1 MSKLV
6 IRCLKGQSADRPV
19 LIGFAPA
26 DVLLR
31 HSFADVFFED
41 SGSGYQRPFSTA
53 HSQDFRRYISQ
64 PGATTIPLTLN
75 LRPQPEEVWWVSETD
90 GACELSIASNAGKIM
105 AQVDCQHRLGHLAN
119 TSVTLPFMC
128 FLGLSVREEMEIFNV
143 INSKAKGLS
152 RSLLDYHDA
161 QFANDLATDRPELF
175 IALFL
180 NAEEASPWFKRMN
193 LGGTTTT
200 GLKRIASLRLMQQSI
215 LDFMKF
221 SGIKTM
227 HSTQD
232 IARIVLDFW
241 IAVKE
246 TLPAEWADPR
256 RHLLTKGV
264 GVYALMRIAAD
275 LVNEARDGGFSCDK
289 RYFAAALCDF
299 VDDID
304 WTTTGALQG
313 FGGHAGVKAACE
325 HIRDV
330 RRRARFKVINGQ

>member
-6 IRCLKGQSADRPV
+6 IQCLKGQSADRPV

-26 DVLLR
+26 NVLLR
-31 HSFADVFFED
+31 HSFADVFLEEA
-41 SGSGYQRPFSTA
+41 GTGYQRPFNSA
-53 HSQDFRRYISQ
+53 HSQDFRRYIGR

-75 LRPQPEEVWWVSETD
+75 LRPQPEGVWSVVET
-90 GACELSIASNAGKIM
+90 GGGCELRIASGAGKIM
-105 AQVDCQHRLGHLAN
+105 AQVDCQHRLGHLAD
-119 TSVTLPFMC
+119 TTVILPFMC

-161 QFANDLATDRPELF
+161 QFAADLATDRPELF

-180 NAEEASPWFKRMN
+180 NAEEASPWFRRMN
-193 LGGTTTT
+193 LGGTATT
-200 GLKRIASLRLMQQSI
+200 GLKRMASLRLMQQAI
-215 LDFMKF
+215 FDFMKF
-221 SGIKTM
+221 ANIKSNQ
-227 HSTQD
+227 STQD
-232 IARIVLDFW
+232 VAQIVLNFW

-246 TLPAEWADPR
+246 TLPAQWANPR

-264 GVYALMRIAAD
+264 GVYALTRIAAD
-275 LVNEARDGGFSCDK
+275 LVNEARDGGFACDK
-289 RYFAAALCDF
+289 QYFAAALCDF
-299 VDDID
+299 VTDID

-313 FGGHAGVKAACE
+313 FGGHVGVKAACE
-325 HIRDV
+325 YIRDV

>member
-1 MSKLV
+1 MSDTV

-26 DVLLR
+26 DLLLR
-31 HSFADVFFED
+31 HSFADVFFEE
-41 SGSGYQRPFSTA
+41 SGNGYQRPFNSS

-64 PGATTIPLTLN
+64 AGSTTIPLTLN
-75 LRPQPEEVWWVSETD
+75 LRPQADKVWCLSEKD
-90 GACELSIASNAGKIM
+90 GTCELVIAATAGKIM

-119 TSVTLPFMC
+119 SSVVLPFMC

-161 QFANDLATDRPELF
+161 QFANDLANDRPELF

-193 LGGTTTT
+193 LGGTATT
-200 GLKRIASLRLMQQSI
+200 GLKRIASLRLMQQAI
-215 LDFMKF
+215 FDFMKF
-221 SGIKTM
+221 SGIRSAQ
-227 HSTQD
+227 STQE

-246 TLPAEWADPR
+246 TLPAEWAEPR

-275 LVNEARDGGFSCDK
+275 LVNEARDSGHTCNR

-299 VDDID
+299 VSDID

-325 HIRDV
+325 YIRDV